1 VLIYWS
7 RRQALTRRNIS
18 RHHPAEEAAVGVEV
32 VGVVVQLGEGGEKAG
47 MGKWMWTRV
56 RKSSMRPFLFGS
68 RLFIGAKLTN
78 DTTDQCTSFA
88 SFFRPYT
95 RFTFPVLV
103 LLCITIT
110 DPNSRQKV

>member
-1 VLIYWS
+1 MPIYWS

-18 RHHPAEEAAVGVEV
+18 RHRLAEEVGVGVEV
-32 VGVVVQLGEGGEKAG
+32 VGVVVGEGGEKAG

-56 RKSSMRPFLFGS
+56 RKPSMRPFLFGS
-68 RLFIGAKLTN
+68 MLVIGAKLTN

-95 RFTFPVLV
+95 RFAFPVLV
-103 LLCITIT
+103 LLCITII